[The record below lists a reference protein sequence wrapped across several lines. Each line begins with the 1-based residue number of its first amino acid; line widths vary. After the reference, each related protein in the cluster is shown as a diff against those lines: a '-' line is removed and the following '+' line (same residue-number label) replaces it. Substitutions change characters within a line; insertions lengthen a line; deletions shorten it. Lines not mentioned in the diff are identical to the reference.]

1 MFACR
6 IKVKRRTD
14 GGSSEGHLLLSGA
27 SSTGILVNGRGIR
40 DLSRSS
46 AFVDPLEVLYILLR
60 GTLVLLDKLHE
71 CRCLVIG
78 KDDAC
83 FLLRNVRV
91 ATGMLF
97 VVNSVRVSYTRR
109 VE

>member
-1 MFACR
+1 MEDQ
-6 IKVKRRTD
+6 K
-14 GGSSEGHLLLSGA
+14 GHLLLSRA

-40 DLSRSS
+40 DLSRNN
-46 AFVDPLEVLYILLR
+46 AIVDPIEVLYILPR
-60 GTLVLLDKLHE
+60 GALVLLDKLHE
-71 CRCLVIG
+71 CGCLVIG

-83 FLLRNVRV
+83 LLLRNVRV

-97 VVNSVRVSYTRR
+97 VVNSVCISYTRR